1 MSLHENLPP
10 SKRTAKDEQQLAV
23 LCNNLA
29 ATMQNL
35 NSPREAEALY
45 LRALDLCRRH
55 MPPGDSR
62 MAHIQGKL
70 DRLKAEPF
78 AFLKPRG

>member
-1 MSLHENLPP
+1 MSLHESIPP
-10 SKRTAKDEQQLAV
+10 SARTSKDEQQLAV

-29 ATMQNL
+29 ATMENL
-35 NSPREAEALY
+35 SAPREAETLY

-55 MPPGDSR
+55 MPPGDPR
-62 MAHIQGKL
+62 MVHIQGKL
-70 DRLKAEPF
+70 DRLKAGSF